1 MQLRLASKK
10 KERNALTRPYARVSC

>member
-10 KERNALTRPYARVSC
+10 KERNALTHPYARASW